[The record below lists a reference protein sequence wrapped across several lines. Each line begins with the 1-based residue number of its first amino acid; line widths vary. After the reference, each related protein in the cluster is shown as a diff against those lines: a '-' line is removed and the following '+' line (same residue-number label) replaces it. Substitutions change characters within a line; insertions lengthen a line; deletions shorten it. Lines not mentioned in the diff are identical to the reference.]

1 VLLYLYVYNSKTGE
15 VMPDSGLNNNVH
27 SALKQVKSCPTL
39 LLMMLLNVEFLIFRV
54 DLCKIRELLQSLI
67 YIFFKK

>member
-1 VLLYLYVYNSKTGE
+1 
-15 VMPDSGLNNNVH
+15 MPDSALNNNVH